1 MLEDRG
7 ITGIAR
13 ARIDQALRKLVRPAV
28 HGERAPLEVA
38 AHHVRGEPIAAEEA
52 YRRDYEP
59 FAVGR
64 PWGGAWDTTWFRM
77 RGRIPQAW
85 AGAEVVALLDLGGLG
100 MVGFTA
106 EGLVWQGDVPV
117 QGIHLRHREHLLT
130 RSAAGGEPVEL
141 YVEAAANPVPPW
153 GSLRWPLLMPDVD
166 GPPLYR
172 LGQAELAVVS
182 REVEALFY
190 DMLVLVQLLD
200 QLPPDEPRAHHVLR
214 ALTAACN
221 ALDIT
226 DVPASA
232 AGARAALAPALAS
245 PAVASAHRVS
255 AVGHAHI
262 DTAWLWPLRETA
274 RKCARTFAN
283 AVRLMDEYPEYRFA
297 CSQAQQYSWIKDRY
311 PRLYERIR
319 EKVKG
324 GQFEPVGSMW
334 VEADCNVPS
343 GESLVR
349 QIVHGKRFFIDELGR
364 ETTDLW
370 LPDVFGYSA
379 ALPQILRQAGISWF
393 LTQKMSWSEV
403 NRFPHHSFWWEGIDG
418 SRVFTH
424 FPPAATYNGD
434 MSVGELVR
442 SVRGFAEHGLSERS
456 LYPFGYGDG
465 GGGPTRAMLESA
477 RRLADLE
484 GAPKVELDTVS
495 SFFTKAQAEAGD
507 LPVWVGELYLERHRG
522 TYTTN
527 GEIKRANRRGEEALR
542 AAELWSAAVAAGP
555 GAGAGG
561 QDAEAGWARYPGEE
575 LDRAWKL
582 LLLHQF
588 HDIIPGSSIHWAYED
603 SRRDHGVVSE
613 ITDRVLGQAQRTLA
627 GRMATDGMTRPYVVF
642 NAASHDRQEL
652 VEIDPGPD
660 SGPALGGQRAED
672 GSLLVPASVPACG
685 YALLDGAGAAPDT
698 MLAGVAAAD
707 GELENELLRV
717 SWNGEGLL
725 ISVWDKEAGREI
737 LAPGGRGNLFQLH
750 EDLPNDTD
758 AWDVDLHYLDKVV
771 DVAEAEAIEVVERGP
786 LRAAV
791 RFVRRFGQSSVS
803 QTMRLAAGSRRIEFH
818 TEVDWHER
826 HRFLKVAFPL
836 DIHSSR
842 ATYEIQFGHIERP
855 THANTSWDV
864 ARFEVCAHRWAELS
878 EPGYGVALLN
888 DCKYG
893 YDIRG
898 NVMRL
903 SLLRSPGW
911 PDPETDQGRHRFA
924 YALYPHPGDLRQAG
938 VIAEAE
944 AFNLPLVAVA
954 GDPGA
959 GSAPEPGSAPV
970 SVVKVDVPGVRVE
983 AVKKADR
990 EDALVVRLCEV
1001 WGGRRTARITTALP
1015 VATVVRTDLLE
1026 RDGDPLEL
1034 DGGGVELALRPFEL
1048 VTLKFGLA
1056 SAGPR

>member
-7 ITGIAR
+7 IAGIAR
-13 ARIDQALRKLVRPAV
+13 SRIDQALRKVVRPAI
-28 HGERAPLEVA
+28 HGERAPLDVA
-38 AHHVRGEPIAAEEA
+38 AHHVGGEPIAPEA
-52 YRRDYEP
+52 AYARDYEP
-59 FAVGR
+59 FAVGQ

-77 RGRIPQAW
+77 RGRIPEGW
-85 AGAEVVALLDLGGLG
+85 VGAEVVALLDLGGAG

-117 QGIHLRHREHLLT
+117 QGIHLRHREHVLT
-130 RSAAGGEPVEL
+130 RSARGGEAVEL
-141 YVEAAANPVPPW
+141 YVEAAANPIPPW
-153 GSLRWPLLMPDVD
+153 GALRWPLLMPDVD
-166 GPPLYR
+166 GPPIYR
-172 LGQAELAVVS
+172 LGQAELALVR
-182 REVEALFY
+182 REVEALYY

-200 QLPPDEPRAHHVLR
+200 QLPADEPRAHHVLR

-226 DVPASA
+226 DVPAT
-232 AGARAALAPALAS
+232 AGAARATLAPALAS

-262 DTAWLWPLRETA
+262 DTAWLWPLR
-274 RKCARTFAN
+274 TFAN

-297 CSQAQQYSWIKDRY
+297 CSQAQQYSWMRERY

-349 QIVHGKRFFIDELGR
+349 QIVHGKRFFIDEFGR
-364 ETTDLW
+364 ETSDLW

-379 ALPQILRQAGISWF
+379 ALPQILCQAGISWF
-393 LTQKMSWSEV
+393 LTQKMSWSEI

-434 MSVGELVR
+434 MSVGELVS
-442 SVRGFAEHGLSERS
+442 SVRGFAEHGHSERS

-484 GAPKVELDTVS
+484 GAPRVELDTVS
-495 SFFTKAQAEAGD
+495 SFFTKAQAQASD

-542 AAELWSAAVAAGP
+542 AAELWSAAAAAGN
-555 GAGAGG
+555 
-561 QDAEAGWARYPGEE
+561 GWGRYPGPE
-575 LDRAWKL
+575 LERAWRL

-603 SRRDHGVVSE
+603 SRRDHAVVSD
-613 ITDRVLGQAQRTLA
+613 ITARVVEEAQRTLA
-627 GRMATDGMTRPYVVF
+627 RRVATEGMARPYVVF
-642 NAASHDRQEL
+642 NAASHDRAEL
-652 VEIDPGPD
+652 VEIAPGTD
-660 SGPALGGQRAED
+660 AGPAQGGQRAED
-672 GSLLVPASVPACG
+672 GALLVPASVPACG
-685 YALLDGAGAAPDT
+685 YAALDLAEVGRDT
-698 MLAGVAAAD
+698 MLAGVAVAE

-717 SWNGEGLL
+717 TWDGDGLL
-725 ISVWDKEAGREI
+725 TSVWDKEARREV
-737 LAPGGRGNLFQLH
+737 LAAGTRGNLFQLH
-750 EDLPNDTD
+750 DDLPNDTD

-771 DVAEAEAIEVVERGP
+771 DVVEADAIEVVERGP
-786 LRAAV
+786 LRAGV
-791 RFVRRFGQSSVS
+791 RVVRRFGQSSIS
-803 QTMRLAAGSRRIEFH
+803 QTMRLAAGSRRLEFH

-826 HRFLKVAFPL
+826 HRFLKVAFPVAV
-836 DIHSSR
+836 HSSR

-864 ARFEVCAHRWAELS
+864 ARFEVCAHRWADLG

-924 YALYPHPGDLRQAG
+924 YALYPHPGDLREAG

-954 GDPGA
+954 GGTEAGGTEAGA
-959 GSAPEPGSAPV
+959 ASEGGWAPV
-970 SVVKVDVPGVRVE
+970 SVVSVDRPGVKVE

-1001 WGGRRTARITTALP
+1001 WGARRPVRVLTTIP
-1015 VATVVRTDLLE
+1015 VTTVVRTDLLE

-1034 DGGGVELALRPFEL
+1034 DGGGVELTLRPFEL
-1048 VTLKFGLA
+1048 VTLKFGLDPA
-1056 SAGPR
+1056 TGPR

>member
-7 ITGIAR
+7 ISGIAR
-13 ARIDQALRKLVRPAV
+13 SRIDQVLKKLVRPAI

-38 AHHVRGEPIAAEEA
+38 AHHVHGEPIAPEKA
-52 YRRDYEP
+52 YTRGYEP

-77 RGRIPQAW
+77 RGEIPRHW
-85 AGAEVVALLDLGGLG
+85 AGSEVVALLDLGGVG

-106 EGLVWQGDVPV
+106 EGLVWERDVPV
-117 QGIHLRHREHLLT
+117 QGIHLRHREHLVT

-141 YVEAAANPVPPW
+141 YVEAAANPIPPW
-153 GSLRWPLLMPDVD
+153 GALRWPLLMPDVD
-166 GPPLYR
+166 GPPIYR
-172 LGQAELAVVS
+172 LGQAELAVAQ
-182 REVEALFY
+182 RDVEALYY
-190 DMLVLVQLLD
+190 DMLVLTQLLD
-200 QLPPDEPRAHHVLR
+200 QLPPQEPRAHHVLR

-221 ALDIT
+221 AIEMD
-226 DVPASA
+226 DVPATA
-232 AGARAALAPALAS
+232 AAARAALAPALES
-245 PAVASAHRVS
+245 PAAASAHRVS

-297 CSQAQQYSWIKDRY
+297 CSQAQQYSWIKDGY

-349 QIVHGKRFFIDELGR
+349 QIVHGKRFFIEELGR

-393 LTQKMSWSEV
+393 LTQKMSWSEI
-403 NRFPHHSFWWEGIDG
+403 NRFPHHTFWWEGIDG
-418 SRVFTH
+418 SRIFTH

-442 SVRGFAEHGLSERS
+442 SVRAFAEHGLSERS

-465 GGGPTRAMLESA
+465 GGGPTRAMLEAA

-484 GAPKVELDTVS
+484 GAPRVELDTVS
-495 SFFTKAQAEAGD
+495 SFFPKAQAEATD

-542 AAELWSAAVAAGP
+542 AAELWSAAAVALSDG
-555 GAGAGG
+555 
-561 QDAEAGWARYPGEE
+561 DWARYPAEE
-575 LDRAWKL
+575 LERAWKL

-603 SRRDHGVVSE
+603 SRRDHAAVAA
-613 ITDRVLGQAQRTLA
+613 ITAGATEAAQGALA
-627 GRMATDGMTRPYVVF
+627 GSVGTGGMARPFVVF
-642 NAASHDRQEL
+642 NPASHDRLEL
-652 VEIDPGPD
+652 VELAVGPGDPNG
-660 SGPALGGQRAED
+660 AGQRTED
-672 GSLLVPASVPACG
+672 GTLLLPAAAPPCG
-685 YALLDGAGAAPDT
+685 YAALDVAAVGAGAMPSAVS
-698 MLAGVAAAD
+698 ARER
-707 GELENELLRV
+707 ELENELLRV
-717 SWNGEGLL
+717 RWDDDGLL
-725 ISVWDKEAGREI
+725 TSVWDKEAGREV
-737 LAPGGRGNLFQLH
+737 LAAGSRANLLQLH
-750 EDLPNDTD
+750 QDLPNETD
-758 AWDVDLHYLDKVV
+758 AWDVDLHYLDKVTDLV
-771 DVAEAEAIEVVERGP
+771 ELASMRVVERGP
-786 LRAAV
+786 LRAGV
-791 RFVRRFGQSSVS
+791 RFERSFGRSSIT

-826 HRFLKVAFPL
+826 HRFLKVAFPVA
-836 DIHSSR
+836 IHSSR
-842 ATYEIQFGHIERP
+842 ATYEIQFGHLERP

-864 ARFEVCAHRWAELS
+864 ARFEVCAHRWADLG

-893 YDIRG
+893 YDVRG
-898 NVMRL
+898 
-903 SLLRSPGW
+903 
-911 PDPETDQGRHRFA
+911 
-924 YALYPHPGDLRQAG
+924 
-938 VIAEAE
+938 
-944 AFNLPLVAVA
+944 
-954 GDPGA
+954 
-959 GSAPEPGSAPV
+959 
-970 SVVKVDVPGVRVE
+970 
-983 AVKKADR
+983 
-990 EDALVVRLCEV
+990 
-1001 WGGRRTARITTALP
+1001 
-1015 VATVVRTDLLE
+1015 
-1026 RDGDPLEL
+1026 
-1034 DGGGVELALRPFEL
+1034 
-1048 VTLKFGLA
+1048 
-1056 SAGPR
+1056 